1 MHREMG
7 MNVIRLWGGNG
18 GAAKGLWDAAD
29 ELGVMLFQGNVRG
42 EIGDVICRDGTS
54 LL

>member
-18 GAAKGLWDAAD
+18 GAARGLWDATD
-29 ELGVMLFQGNVRG
+29 EQVGSDSSSRQF
-42 EIGDVICRDGTS
+42 
-54 LL
+54 